1 MAEVRKDGYLSV
13 KEDGIRAWIW
23 SKRYAIL
30 REQTLT
36 FHRNEN
42 SAIGTS
48 SPTNFVHRVHVGFD
62 PDTGK
67 FTGLPD
73 QWNTLLKH
81 SKITAEDAA
90 KNPQAVLDVLKFITE
105 QDNDESNHFEEE
117 EELPPKEAQPQ
128 VWNPPLQDR
137 KPKPSQSSPAPRL
150 GKTPPTK
157 AAAAKKLAYADGQE
171 NIRTDKATNQVKVKP
186 SLATAPTPPLPLSP
200 RGQPSDS
207 LSNTALNPKRARDLD
222 VSLPAERG
230 SPARYRTPRTP
241 PTPQPSISLGLPQ
254 RKGPTTPKSF
264 NTGELPSARY
274 RERRRERERD
284 YEQRV
289 PKGSRPFEKE
299 IKSNAKLTDDAKVP
313 IKDNS
318 STAMF
323 RGHERRISKMSEPE
337 IMETLRS
344 IVSKEDP
351 TLIYKRNKRV
361 GQGASGSVY
370 LATHLVTSERIAI
383 KQMDIASQARKD
395 LIVNEIII
403 MKEAHHPNIVNFLDS
418 FLVKGDLWVV
428 MEYMEGGPL
437 TDIISK
443 HKLDEAQMALVCL
456 ETAKGLQHLHSRKI
470 IHRDIK
476 SDNVLLSSFGRIKI
490 SDFGYCAKLTTQK
503 SKRVTMVGTP
513 YWMAPEVVTG
523 RSYGTKVD
531 IWSLGIM
538 AIEMIEGDPP
548 YMEEEQLKALYL
560 IRTNGTPQLKN
571 PEVLS
576 RDLKTFLAVCL
587 CVDIRSRASAD
598 ELLQVNTFTS
608 LMFSYVQLL
617 LILLFAAPILTTD
630 GLERVTGCIA

>member
-1 MAEVRKDGYLSV
+1 MYIPSLLEF
-13 KEDGIRAWIW
+13 
-23 SKRYAIL
+23 
-30 REQTLT
+30 Q
-36 FHRNEN
+36 
-42 SAIGTS
+42 
-48 SPTNFVHRVHVGFD
+48 
-62 PDTGK
+62 
-67 FTGLPD
+67 GLPD

-105 QDNDESNHFEEE
+105 QDNDESKYFEEE
-117 EELPPKEAQPQ
+117 EELPPKEALQQ

-150 GKTPPTK
+150 EKTPPTK
-157 AAAAKKLAYADGQE
+157 AISVKKNAHVDGQE
-171 NIRTDKATNQVKVKP
+171 NIRTDKTTNQVRIKP

-200 RGQPSDS
+200 RGQQSDS
-207 LSNTALNPKRARDLD
+207 LANTALNPKRVRDLD
-222 VSLPAERG
+222 ISLPIERG

-254 RKGPTTPKSF
+254 RKAPTTPKSA
-264 NTGELPSARY
+264 NTGELPSARF
-274 RERRRERERD
+274 RERRRERERERD

-289 PKGSRPFEKE
+289 PKGSRPFDKDN
-299 IKSNAKLTDDAKVP
+299 KPTTKLLDDAKVP
-313 IKDNS
+313 FIDS
-318 STAMF
+318 SSPTVF
-323 RGHERRISKMSEPE
+323 KGHERRISKMSEPE

-351 TLIYKRNKRV
+351 NMIYKRNKRV

-370 LATHLVTSERIAI
+370 LATNLITNAKIAI

-571 PEVLS
+571 PELLS

-598 ELLQVNTFTS
+598 ELLQHPFLQRPASKES
-608 LMFSYVQLL
+608 LVALL
-617 LILLFAAPILTTD
+617 RAKA
-630 GLERVTGCIA
+630 